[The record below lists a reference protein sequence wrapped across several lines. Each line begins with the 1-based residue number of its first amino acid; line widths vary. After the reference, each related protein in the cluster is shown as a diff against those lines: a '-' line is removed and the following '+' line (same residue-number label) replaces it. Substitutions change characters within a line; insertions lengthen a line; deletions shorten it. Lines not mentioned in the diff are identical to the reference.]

1 MSRVLITGMSGTG
14 KTTVLGELSQRGHRT
29 LDTDYDGWVLVGG
42 TWDETRM
49 AAYLASNS
57 SVIVSGT
64 VENQGHFYDR
74 FEAVVLLSAP
84 VEVLIE
90 RVSIRTNNPH
100 GNVETEQSVIRQ
112 QVLGVEPLLRQG
124 ATLELDGR
132 RPLSELADAV
142 ERLMASAG
150 QIQ

>member
-1 MSRVLITGMSGTG
+1 MSRVLVTGMSGTG
-14 KTTVLGELSQRGHRT
+14 KTTLLGELSRRGYQI
-29 LDTDYDGWVLVGG
+29 LDTDYDGWVLADG
-42 TWDETRM
+42 TWDEARM

-57 SVIVSGT
+57 SVIISGT

-90 RVSIRTNNPH
+90 RVSVRTNNPY
-100 GNVETEQSVIRQ
+100 GNLEAEQSVIRQ
-112 QVLGVEPLLRQG
+112 QVLDVEPLLRQG

-132 RPLSELADAV
+132 RPLSELADAI
-142 ERLMASAG
+142 EHLMASSHRVW
-150 QIQ
+150 

>member
-1 MSRVLITGMSGTG
+1 
-14 KTTVLGELSQRGHRT
+14 
-29 LDTDYDGWVLVGG
+29 
-42 TWDETRM
+42 M

-57 SVIVSGT
+57 SVVVSGT
-64 VENQGHFYDR
+64 VENQGQFYDR
-74 FEAVVLLSAP
+74 FKAVVLLSAP

-90 RVSIRTNNPH
+90 RVAVRTNNPY
-100 GNVETEQSVIRQ
+100 GKTRTEQSVIHQ
-112 QVLGVEPLLRQG
+112 QVLDVEPLLRQG

-150 QIQ
+150 HVR

>member
-14 KTTVLGELSQRGHRT
+14 KTTLLGELSRRGHQT
-29 LDTDYDGWVLVGG
+29 LDTDYDGWVLADGI
-42 TWDETRM
+42 WDETRM

-64 VENQGHFYDR
+64 VENQGHFHDR

-84 VEVLIE
+84 IEVLIE
-90 RVSIRTNNPH
+90 RVAARTNNPY
-100 GNVETEQSVIRQ
+100 GKAETEQSVIRQ
-112 QVLGVEPLLRQG
+112 QVLDVEPLLRQG

-142 ERLMASAG
+142 ERLMASSSHVW
-150 QIQ
+150 

>member
-1 MSRVLITGMSGTG
+1 
-14 KTTVLGELSQRGHRT
+14 
-29 LDTDYDGWVLVGG
+29 
-42 TWDETRM
+42 M
-49 AAYLASNS
+49 AAHLASNS

-90 RVSIRTNNPH
+90 RVSVRTNNPY

-112 QVLGVEPLLRQG
+112 QALDVEPLLRRG

-132 RPLSELADAV
+132 RPISKLTDAV
-142 ERLMASAG
+142 ERLMASVG
-150 QIQ
+150 HVL

>member
-14 KTTVLGELSQRGHRT
+14 KTTVLGELSRRGHRT

-57 SVIVSGT
+57 SVTVSGT

-142 ERLMASAG
+142 ERLMAPAG

>member
-14 KTTVLGELSQRGHRT
+14 KTTLLGELSRRGHQT
-29 LDTDYDGWVLVGG
+29 LDTDYDGWVLADG

-57 SVIVSGT
+57 SVVVSGT
-64 VENQGHFYDR
+64 VENQGQFYDR

-90 RVSIRTNNPH
+90 RVAVRTNNPY
-100 GNVETEQSVIRQ
+100 GKTRTEQSVIHQ
-112 QVLGVEPLLRQG
+112 QVLDVEPLLRQG

-150 QIQ
+150 HVR